1 MEKIFLVKIKITET
15 RSVNISER
23 HERRTDMKNITPG
36 SWHSGRSVDLENC
49 GSASKKPK
57 STRSTSDVVID
68 ILLILFL
75 ISEVFGK

>member
-1 MEKIFLVKIKITET
+1 
-15 RSVNISER
+15 
-23 HERRTDMKNITPG
+23 MKNITPG
-36 SWHSGRSVDLENC
+36 SWHGGRSGDLENC
-49 GSASKKPK
+49 GITSQPVSEKPK